1 MKKKNDTPLFSFVWW
16 RGGVIWGDIA
26 LPQPS
31 YAPNLVIR
39 WRPAINNNDW
49 VTGESIEPHHPPL
62 TLFLST
68 PLNNIPT
75 LFSVKDP
82 LSLSFLFIS
91 GGIFPCEWR
100 WDFFFVFK
108 SKPLSCTNG
117 KCLSSSLS
125 AIIQKRTTVPTDIM
139 KLARAR

>member
-1 MKKKNDTPLFSFVWW
+1 MTHPFFLSYDGEVELFGGILLYLNLVMHLTLLLDDVQQLIIMIELPVRVLNPITPLSPF
-16 RGGVIWGDIA
+16 
-26 LPQPS
+26 
-31 YAPNLVIR
+31 
-39 WRPAINNNDW
+39 
-49 VTGESIEPHHPPL
+49 
-62 TLFLST
+62 FLST